1 MSSTKKIL
9 LSLIFLA
16 AVIVGGFCYF
26 TFRPHPNADYVTDVS
41 ELDKLLTLKV
51 ESTYPST
58 PREVLKM
65 YNRYLVA
72 IYNEDLNDSQIRTLL
87 EKQRVFY
94 DNGLLS
100 VNSFDSN
107 YTSRVN
113 DIALY
118 RKSQKSIVKSSVAAS
133 ADVIYKEVDGES
145 YAIME
150 ASYFT
155 RSGAADFTKT
165 YERYLFRKD
174 ATGKWRILGFEKV

>member
-26 TFRPHPNADYVTDVS
+26 TFRPHPNADYVTDIS
-41 ELDKLLTLKV
+41 ELDKLMSLKV
-51 ESTYPST
+51 ENTYPST

-65 YNRYLVA
+65 YNRYLTV
-72 IYNEDLNDSQIRTLL
+72 IYNEDLNDAQIKTLL

-94 DNGLLS
+94 DSELLS
-100 VNSFDSN
+100 VNTFEAN
-107 YTSRVN
+107 YTSLVN

-118 RKSQKSIVKSSVAAS
+118 RKSQKSIVKTSVAAS
-133 ADVIYKEVDGES
+133 TEVTYKEVDGQS

-150 ASYFT
+150 ASYFI

-174 ATGKWRILGFEKV
+174 ATGKWRILGFEKI